1 MVTIVKRVKRTA
13 ISPAKRRRLA
23 SLVGAVFIIFAAIGI
38 ISVGTM
44 GYKSVKGLFD
54 NSAEFERYERFI
66 SPVVMMDPA
75 PFSVVENIEDDLLLQ
90 SSLWAA
96 LTGENRGAYTY
107 DENGLLLVPSSD
119 VNVAAA
125 KLFGPT
131 VHVIHRSFDDNDAS
145 YLFDPEISAYRVP
158 SINKVA
164 YSPSISS
171 IQKNGDDLVLTVG
184 YVAPGNIWTT
194 EPANANENSEPTPEK
209 YMLYTLSKNGNEYYI
224 SAIDYVDSAAAP
236 MS

>member
-1 MVTIVKRVKRTA
+1 MVTIVKK
-13 ISPAKRRRLA
+13 AKRNLSGSARRRRA
-23 SLVGAVFIIFAAIGI
+23 APFIGATFILFALIGVF
-38 ISVGTM
+38 SVGM
-44 GYKSVKGLFD
+44 VCFNSIADLFD
-54 NSAEFERYERFI
+54 NSDEAERFENFI

-75 PFSVVENIEDDLLLQ
+75 PFTTVENIEDDLLLQ

-125 KLFGPT
+125 KLYGPT
-131 VHVIHRSFDDNDAS
+131 VHIIHRSFDDTDAS

-158 SINKVA
+158 SVNKVA
-164 YSPSISS
+164 YSPSITSM
-171 IQKNGDDLVLTVG
+171 QKNGDIIVLNVG

-194 EPANANENSEPTPEK
+194 EPANAGKSNEPTPEK
-209 YMLYTLSKNGNEYYI
+209 YMLYTLTKWDQGYYI
-224 SAIDYVDSAAAP
+224 SSVDYVDAAAAP